1 MTRAAFKTALL
12 RTFTTLLLT
21 LPWAAQAEVITLDR
35 IVAVV
40 DDSVIMASEL
50 ESRINDIRRNLRA
63 EGRSMPPEDIL
74 RTQVLERLII
84 ENIQLAQATR
94 AGIRLDDTSLN
105 EALTG
110 IARSNG
116 LDLESFAEEVR
127 NDGYD
132 WGEFREQMR
141 QDMIINQLRQRRVS
155 QRIRITDGELDRFL
169 SSEMG
174 RKLFESEFRLGHI
187 LIAFPEGASGDAID
201 ATEARAK
208 AVVER
213 LRNGEDFRE
222 QAINYSD
229 SQSAL
234 EGGDLGWRPAAQW
247 PSLFTDAVI
256 NLQPGELVGPLRAGN
271 GFHILKMQDRRG
283 DTVKMVDQYQVRH
296 ILIRSTALR
305 SSEEGRVLIDQLRQR
320 VLQGEDMGRLAREF
334 SDDPG
339 SARNGGSLDWVTPGE
354 MVGEFDSLMQS
365 TPVGDLSPAFQTE
378 FGWHFLRV
386 DQKRTADMSDEFR
399 RLRARQALHQR
410 RFAEEMELWIAELR
424 QEAYVDIRL

>member
-12 RTFTTLLLT
+12 TFTTLLIA
-21 LPWAAQAEVITLDR
+21 LPWAAQAEVVTLDR

-40 DDSVIMASEL
+40 DDNVIMASEL
-50 ESRINDIRRNLRA
+50 DTRVNDIRRNLQA
-63 EGRSMPPEDIL
+63 EGRSMPPADIL

-174 RKLFESEFRLGHI
+174 RKLFESELHLGHI
-187 LIAFPEGASGDAID
+187 LIAFPEGASGDQID
-201 ATEARAK
+201 ATQERAK
-208 AVVER
+208 AIIER
-213 LRNGEDFRE
+213 LREGADFRE
-222 QAINYSD
+222 QAINHSD

-256 NLQPGELVGPLRAGN
+256 NLQPGELAGPLRAGN

-305 SSEEGRVLIDQLRQR
+305 SSEEGRALINQLHQR
-320 VLQGEDMGRLAREF
+320 VLQGEDMARIAREF

-365 TPVGDLSPAFQTE
+365 TPVGALSAPFQTE